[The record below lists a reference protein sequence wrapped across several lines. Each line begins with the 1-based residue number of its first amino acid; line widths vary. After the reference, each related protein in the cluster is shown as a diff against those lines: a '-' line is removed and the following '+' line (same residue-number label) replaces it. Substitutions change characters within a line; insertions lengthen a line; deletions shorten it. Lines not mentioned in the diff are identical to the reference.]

1 MTKRI
6 VSTPGQS
13 APVVIDLPIETTDLN
28 AHQTAQVS
36 GGYVWPYL
44 YDRLADLISEE
55 FGIDL
60 PPLPDVFVDVHP
72 WSM

>member
-60 PPLPDVFVDVHP
+60 PPLPDVVVDVHP